1 MEKIP
6 VQHSF
11 SQLNPEDNMDKI
23 KLILVDDH
31 EIFIAG
37 LRLKLA
43 SYSDSMELIAE
54 ASDSQ
59 GLMFH
64 LSNGLLPD
72 IILMD
77 YNLPDLDGISIAK
90 HLKNHEKYKTIKI
103 IILSAYSSHF
113 LNAHN
118 YDLIREAIDTGIE
131 GYLLK
136 DSKIDEITLAISN
149 VINGETFVLG
159 NTINIQAINR
169 EIIEDR
175 QRLMNYLKKQ
185 NNFSLTKREVEI
197 LQLFT
202 QGHSAKTIANL
213 LIISEEAVTNH
224 KDNIKLKLK
233 EKYGLDFKNVVELVV
248 WAIKNKVVKV

>member
-1 MEKIP
+1 MG
-6 VQHSF
+6 
-11 SQLNPEDNMDKI
+11 KI

-37 LRLKLA
+37 LMLKFA
-43 SYSDSMELIAE
+43 SYSDSMVVIAE
-54 ASDSQ
+54 ASDYE
-59 GLMFH
+59 GLMAH
-64 LSNGLLPD
+64 LSNGLIPD
-72 IILMD
+72 IILLD
-77 YNLPDLDGISIAK
+77 YHLPDQDGISVARQ
-90 HLKNHEKYKTIKI
+90 LKNHEKYKAIKI

-118 YDLIREAIDTGIE
+118 YDLIREAIDAGIE

-159 NTINIQAINR
+159 ETVNIKDINK

-175 QRLMNYLKKQ
+175 RQLMNYLKKH
-185 NNFSLTKREVEI
+185 NNYCLTKKDVEI
-197 LQLFT
+197 LQLLT
-202 QGHSAKTIANL
+202 QGHSAKTLANQL
-213 LIISEEAVTNH
+213 GISEEAVTNH
-224 KDNIKLKLK
+224 KDNIKFKLK